1 MSIKL
6 VVLDWAG
13 TAVDYGCFAPVGAF
27 DKAFRECGIE
37 PTVDEIRA
45 PMGMLKREHIRTML
59 GMPRLN
65 AQWVKLYGADPD
77 DAAVERVY
85 SFFEKSLMASLSDY
99 AAPKPDTL
107 DAVAQLRAMGL
118 HIGSTTGYTDAMMD
132 VVVRRAA
139 QQGYA
144 PDAWFSPDAVSGL
157 GRPYPYMIFENMRHF
172 EIASVDEVV
181 KVGDTVADIREGKQ
195 AGVRSLGV
203 LEGSS
208 VMGLS
213 QEEYE
218 ALSADERA
226 AALAAAREKM
236 LKAGADDVLLN
247 LSELPGWIERS
258 EEVK

>member
-59 GMPRLN
+59 DMPRLK
-65 AQWVKLYGADPD
+65 AQWVRLYTDAPD

-85 SFFEKSLMASLSDY
+85 SCFERSLMTSLSDY
-99 AAPKPDTL
+99 AALKPDTL
-107 DAVAQLRAMGL
+107 DAVARLCSMGL
-118 HIGSTTGYTDAMMD
+118 HIGSTTGYTDAMME

-144 PDAWFSPDAVSGL
+144 PDAWFSPDAVGGL
-157 GRPYPYMIFENMRHF
+157 GRPYPYMIYENMRRF

-213 QEEYE
+213 QEEYG
-218 ALSADERA
+218 ALTPDERA
-226 AALAAAREKM
+226 AALADARDRLM
-236 LKAGADDVLLN
+236 NAGADGVLTN
-247 LSELPGWIERS
+247 LSELPGWIERC
-258 EEVK
+258 E